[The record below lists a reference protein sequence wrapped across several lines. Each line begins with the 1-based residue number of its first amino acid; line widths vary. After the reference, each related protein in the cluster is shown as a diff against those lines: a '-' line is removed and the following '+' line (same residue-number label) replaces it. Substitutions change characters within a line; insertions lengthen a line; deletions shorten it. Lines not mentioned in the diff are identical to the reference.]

1 MLNTLTSTVEDN
13 EGKPRLSH
21 PLPSDRLERNVHP
34 NQRNLREGS
43 FVFPSSSGE
52 ESSVAAEGTR
62 GTQLDKRGKMK
73 FGMVC
78 KTPLSVKSQKKK
90 NSALVFLEVSLCE
103 LCVIFSILL
112 LLVPLK
118 TLLF

>member
-1 MLNTLTSTVEDN
+1 MLNTLASTVEDN

-90 NSALVFLEVSLCE
+90 N
-103 LCVIFSILL
+103 
-112 LLVPLK
+112 
-118 TLLF
+118 